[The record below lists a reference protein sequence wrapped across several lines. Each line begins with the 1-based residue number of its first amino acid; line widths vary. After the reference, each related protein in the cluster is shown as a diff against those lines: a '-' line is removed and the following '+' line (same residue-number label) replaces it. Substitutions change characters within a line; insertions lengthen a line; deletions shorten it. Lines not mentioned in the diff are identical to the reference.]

1 MRGHAPPHTHPSG
14 PHCLY
19 PATTPTQR
27 WRSWWRRHKKE
38 KHKKEKHKKEKHKK
52 HKKERR
58 SDPVQLSK
66 VRPRARPRAPG
77 TALTRCPVPQF
88 LEHAGDSSGDSGS
101 EEVPPPPLP
110 TAAGP
115 ALTAVR
121 AAGAVLRDHGE
132 ADQPRQV
139 RTLRRRAACR
149 ASLSLRGRRQEEDGH
164 GPRVGQAAQAV
175 PQVAERGLRLIASP
189 RARPRF
195 AGPIIRADDGCRRGR
210 GTTAQAPQRRGRR
223 FAHGAPGGCVAKC
236 NCAPAYEIVPQ
247 LPALHCRH
255 VRCFG
260 VLHPADK
267 ARTAGC
273 RYRWSDE
280 GRKRPSMEPRT
291 LVQGLHPLPRRGAH
305 GNDRIRTPTQRDAC
319 RALHR

>member
-1 MRGHAPPHTHPSG
+1 M
-14 PHCLY
+14 
-19 PATTPTQR
+19 
-27 WRSWWRRHKKE
+27 
-38 KHKKEKHKKEKHKK
+38 
-52 HKKERR
+52 
-58 SDPVQLSK
+58 QLSK

-149 ASLSLRGRRQEEDGH
+149 ASLSPRGRRQEEDGH

-236 NCAPAYEIVPQ
+236 NCAPAYEIVPH
-247 LPALHCRH
+247 LPALHI
-255 VRCFG
+255 
-260 VLHPADK
+260 
-267 ARTAGC
+267 TA
-273 RYRWSDE
+273 
-280 GRKRPSMEPRT
+280 T
-291 LVQGLHPLPRRGAH
+291 
-305 GNDRIRTPTQRDAC
+305 
-319 RALHR
+319 